1 MVVELTGA
9 RLLAPTFGSSVVP
22 WTAVIASVLTGI
34 ALGNVWGGRRSQ
46 SGGARLL
53 RALLAASAAL
63 VLLPLVRLDLPDV
76 LFRSLGSVLGGLA
89 SSLVLLLPAAF
100 LLGASGPLLVRIG
113 TSSMDEVGRRS
124 GSLSGANASGAILGT
139 LLTGFVLVPLFP
151 VSTILLS
158 TSAVLAGAALLVHN
172 MVLPF
177 DERL

>member
-113 TSSMDEVGRRS
+113 TSSLGEVGRRS
-124 GSLSGANASGAILGT
+124 GSLSGANAGGAILGT
-139 LLTGFVLVPLFP
+139 ILTGFVLVPLFP
-151 VSTILLS
+151 VSAILLS
-158 TSAVLAGAALLVHN
+158 TSFVLAGAALLVHN
-172 MVLPF
+172 AVVPF
-177 DERL
+177 ERP